1 MNCSFNTDNLNC
13 ASGGGNMQ
21 PMQANTRNMQ
31 NMQTA
36 PDMHSIPNMTNTA
49 NMPNMMSPPAATPD
63 ISANASNLPV
73 STPYLSDEFRNTV
86 SNSATRAENI
96 KSAADVATISNGNL
110 SNSVNNGINNPNM
123 NIPET
128 VTNTM
133 FWPAYLRK
141 FIGNWVRVDFF
152 IGNSLEER
160 IGQLLEVGASYI
172 VLNVLEP
179 ETVMICDI
187 FAIKFVTVVL
197 DSDYPKLYL

>member
-13 ASGGGNMQ
+13 ASGGSNMQ
-21 PMQANTRNMQ
+21 PMQANTHN
-31 NMQTA
+31 
-36 PDMHSIPNMTNTA
+36 MHSMPNMSNMTNTS
-49 NMPNMMSPPAATPD
+49 NMMNTPAAVPD
-63 ISANASNLPV
+63 ISANASNLPM

-96 KSAADVATISNGNL
+96 KNAADVAAISNGNL